1 MIIRQKLKQSRVRK
15 EWSLDRSYNNLE
27 SGKKDYWTEAKTI

>member
-1 MIIRQKLKQSRVRK
+1 MFIGQKLKQSGVRK

-27 SGKKDYWTEAKTI
+27 SGKNGHWTEAITI